1 MNNETFRLTTPA
13 DTAALGG
20 ALGDVL
26 RPGDVIALSGPLGAG
41 KTTLARAVIQRR
53 CGVRDAPSPT
63 FTLVETYAGDDL
75 TIWHFDFYR
84 LAAPEDAWELG
95 VEDAF
100 SEGASLIEW
109 PECAPSVIPDQAMSI
124 MLAVDK
130 GNRCANVTAPPDWR
144 ERLEKIA
151 DQLENQTTSTLA
163 STDPNP

>member
-1 MNNETFRLTTPA
+1 MSHATFQLSTPA
-13 DTAALGG
+13 ETAALGA

-26 RPGDVIALSGPLGAG
+26 QPGDVIALSGPLGAG

-84 LAAPEDAWELG
+84 LAAPDDAWELG

-109 PECAPSVIPDQAMSI
+109 PECAPSVLPDEALSI
-124 MLAVDK
+124 TFSVTD
-130 GNRCANVTAPPDWR
+130 GNRRAIITAAPVWR
-144 ERLEKIA
+144 ERLQKIA
-151 DQLENQTTSTLA
+151 DQLENQTTRTLT
-163 STDPNP
+163 STDPNS